1 MGGRIDLNSDDARER
16 LLRVFRHAQ
25 VGRSVSSVTHD
36 LNNYLGAI
44 MAYAELAGMD
54 TGITPDT
61 ARMLG
66 EVANAVK
73 KSSTLV
79 ASLTDVARKEKPDV
93 RIMEPSQLVERVL
106 DLRRYDLRVANVAL
120 ETSYDEYLPLLSI
133 NLPRLQLALMYLVSN
148 AIEAL
153 DGLDRKKLSVSARK
167 TDAGIEVHFKDS
179 AGNITDDVRDAMFDA
194 FYTTKTV
201 DHLGLGL
208 TVARGTVEDHGGTLT
223 YAPETGFTIALPLQ
237 TPYAT

>member
-1 MGGRIDLNSDDARER
+1 MSGPIDLNSDDARER

-36 LNNYLGAI
+36 LNNFLGAI

-54 TGITPDT
+54 KGISPDS

-66 EVANAVK
+66 EVVNAVK
-73 KSSTLV
+73 KSSGLV

-93 RIMEPSQLVERVL
+93 RIMDPAQLVERVL
-106 DLRRYDLRVANVAL
+106 DLRRYDLRVANVTL
-120 ETSYDEYLPLLSI
+120 TTNYDQNLPLLSI

-153 DGLDRKKLSVSARK
+153 DGTERKKLSVNVSR
-167 TDAGIEVHFKDS
+167 TDNGVNIAFKDS
-179 AGNITDDVRDAMFDA
+179 GTPLPENVREPIFTP
-194 FYTTKTV
+194 FYTTRGV

-208 TVARGTVEDHGGTLT
+208 TVARATVEDHGGTLN
-223 YAPETGFTIALPLQ
+223 YDPDNGFMIALPLR
-237 TPYAT
+237 TRYTT

>member
-1 MGGRIDLNSDDARER
+1 MGGPLDLNSEEARER

-54 TGITPDT
+54 KGISADT

-66 EVANAVK
+66 EVVNAVK
-73 KSSTLV
+73 KSSGLV

-93 RIMEPSQLVERVL
+93 RIMDPAQLVERVI
-106 DLRRYDLRVANVAL
+106 DLRRYDLRVANVTL
-120 ETSYDEYLPLLSI
+120 TTNYDPSLPLLSI
-133 NLPRLQLALMYLVSN
+133 NLPRLQLAMMYIVSN

-153 DGLDRKKLSVSARK
+153 DGTERKKLSVTVRK
-167 TDAGIEVHFKDS
+167 TAEGVEIAFKDS
-179 AGNITDDVRDAMFDA
+179 GAPIPDETRAAIFDQ
-194 FYTTKTV
+194 FYTTRGV

-208 TVARGTVEDHGGTLT
+208 TVARATIVDHGGTLN
-223 YAPETGFTIALPLQ
+223 YDPENGFVIALPLR
-237 TPYAT
+237 TSYTM

>member
-1 MGGRIDLNSDDARER
+1 MGGRIDLNSEEGRDRV
-16 LLRVFRHAQ
+16 LRAFRHAQ

-54 TGITPDT
+54 AGISPDT

-66 EVANAVK
+66 EVGNAVR
-73 KSSTLV
+73 KSSALV

-93 RIMEPSQLVERVL
+93 RVMEPDKLVERVL
-106 DLRRYDLRVANVAL
+106 DLRRYDLRIANVTLDTRYA
-120 ETSYDEYLPLLSI
+120 EGLPTLSI

-153 DGLDRKKLSVSARK
+153 DGKERKQLIVSVSR
-167 TDAGIEVHFKDS
+167 TDTGISLSFRDS
-179 AGNITDDVRDAMFDA
+179 YGEIPEDERDRIFDP
-194 FYTTKTV
+194 FYTTKGV

-208 TVARGTVEDHGGTLT
+208 TVARATVEDHGGTLA
-223 YAPETGFTIALPLQ
+223 YAPESGFTILLPLL
-237 TPYAT
+237 TKYAT

>member
-1 MGGRIDLNSDDARER
+1 MGGPLDLNSEEARER

-54 TGITPDT
+54 KGISADT

-66 EVANAVK
+66 EVVNAVK
-73 KSSTLV
+73 KSSGLV

-93 RIMEPSQLVERVL
+93 RIMDPAQLVERVL
-106 DLRRYDLRVANVAL
+106 DLRRYDLRVANVTL
-120 ETSYDEYLPLLSI
+120 TTTYDPNLPLLSV
-133 NLPRLQLALMYLVSN
+133 NLPRLQLALMYIVSN
-148 AIEAL
+148 TIEAL
-153 DGLDRKKLSVSARK
+153 DGTERKKLSVTVRK
-167 TDAGIEVHFKDS
+167 TEEGVEIAFKDS
-179 AGNITDDVRDAMFDA
+179 GAPIPDEMCIAIFDP
-194 FYTTKTV
+194 FYTTRGV

-208 TVARGTVEDHGGTLT
+208 AVARGTVQDHGGTLN
-223 YAPETGFTIALPLQ
+223 YDPDTGFVIALPLR
-237 TPYAT
+237 TSYTT

>member
-1 MGGRIDLNSDDARER
+1 MGGPIDLSSDDARGR
-16 LLRVFRHAQ
+16 LDRVFRHAQ

-44 MAYAELAGMD
+44 MAYAELVGMD
-54 TGITPDT
+54 AGLGADS

-66 EVANAVK
+66 EVVNAVK
-73 KSSTLV
+73 KSSALV

-93 RIMEPSQLVERVL
+93 RIMDPAQLAERVL
-106 DLRRYDLRVANVAL
+106 DLRRYDLRVANIAL
-120 ETSYDEYLPLLSI
+120 ETRYADGLPLLSI

-153 DGLDRKKLSVSARK
+153 DGRERKKLTVTVCK
-167 TDAGIEVHFKDS
+167 TADGVAIAFADNAGPIDE
-179 AGNITDDVRDAMFDA
+179 AVRAAMFDA
-194 FYTTKTV
+194 FYTTKGV

-208 TVARGTVEDHGGTLT
+208 TLAREAVTGHGGTLE
-223 YAPETGFTIALPLQ
+223 YAPETGFTIALP
-237 TPYAT
+237 TRTAYAA

>member
-1 MGGRIDLNSDDARER
+1 MSGPIDLNSDDARER
-16 LLRVFRHAQ
+16 LTRLFRHAQ

-54 TGITPDT
+54 KGISADT

-66 EVANAVK
+66 EVVNAVK
-73 KSSTLV
+73 KSSGLV

-93 RIMEPSQLVERVL
+93 RIMDPAQLVERVL
-106 DLRRYDLRVANVAL
+106 DLRRYDLRVANVTL
-120 ETSYDEYLPLLSI
+120 TNNYDPNLPLLSV

-153 DGLDRKKLSVSARK
+153 DGTERKKLSVDVHK
-167 TDAGIEVHFKDS
+167 TDDGVRIAFKDS
-179 AGNITDDVRDAMFDA
+179 GSPIQDDVRAAMFTP
-194 FYTTKTV
+194 FYTTRDV
-201 DHLGLGL
+201 NHLGLGL
-208 TVARGTVEDHGGTLT
+208 SVARATVEDHGGTLE
-223 YAPETGFTIALPLQ
+223 YDPDNGFVIALPLR
-237 TPYAT
+237 TRYTT